1 MCVQYSIKE
10 RFKFIYLHNTS
21 QLHETTFSMMIIR
34 DPIDRLVSAYKNHVA
49 CDGVF
54 KWKGPSDRD
63 EIVPHLL
70 KLREKEDKLYT
81 DVMSMTE
88 AKRCFSFDQ
97 YATVLLDIH
106 HLGKD
111 SLLNGHFR
119 PQSCDCFIEPAV
131 STNNATRY
139 QQYRVPNFWTAVGTI
154 SNADMFQRFHEHLI
168 HNGLPRNSSQFFPPP
183 KARSIP
189 DPFHP
194 HKRLVILSHIYIAYT
209 YILHTLIQSSHQS

>member
-21 QLHETTFSMMIIR
+21 QIHHSTFSMMIIR

-49 CDGVF
+49 CDGAF

-70 KLREKEDKLYT
+70 KLRDKEDKLYST
-81 DVMSMTE
+81 VMAME
-88 AKRCFSFDQ
+88 VAKRCFSFEE
-97 YATVLLDIH
+97 YVAVLLDIH

-119 PQSCDCFIEPAV
+119 PQSCDCFIEPAN
-131 STNNATRY
+131 TNTTKN
-139 QQYRVPNFWTAVGTI
+139 QYRVPNFWTEVGTI
-154 SNADMFQRFHEHLI
+154 SSTEMFQHFFEHLI
-168 HNGLPRNSSQFFPPP
+168 RSGLPRNSSEFFPPP

-194 HKRLVILSHIYIAYT
+194 HKRLAVHHVCMYLYFRT
-209 YILHTLIQSSHQS
+209 